1 MSADTDRRKDR
12 PPQKR
17 IAAKTDRS
25 EIVPYLGNSSGYNP
39 RILPQTPPRLSTSE
53 PSPGGRTRR
62 TPGRGTRPTRGLV
75 GEAAPYR
82 GSSEIVPY
90 LGSSSDYIREPLPH
104 KPSSV

>member
-25 EIVPYLGNSSGYNP
+25 EIVPYLGSSSG
-39 RILPQTPPRLSTSE
+39 
-53 PSPGGRTRR
+53 
-62 TPGRGTRPTRGLV
+62 
-75 GEAAPYR
+75 
-82 GSSEIVPY
+82 
-90 LGSSSDYIREPLPH
+90 YIREPLPH